1 MAECR
6 TNAEGIKIEPVYVTW
21 ENQHL
26 TTVACEAD
34 VADSLNEKAV
44 LFSSTT
50 TNYYAWF
57 NTGAGTDPA
66 IAGRTAIPVTITTN
80 ASASAVATA
89 LSSAVNSNANFH
101 AVVSACDPTLVYIQA
116 MIAGE
121 VLAVSAD
128 ASGGDA
134 SGMVVTNVRTGSKLE
149 VGFIDGD
156 IEVGLT
162 EDILDVTAHQTGT
175 QIIQAL
181 RTGRNIGNLA
191 LAMKESDAA
200 KLKTIIEASGVE
212 FTPPGVGATA
222 VSAWGSEDTKS
233 TGNISTD
240 ARKLVLHPI
249 SKVSTDYSED
259 HCFWRAYPLLQGLTI
274 SGENPRIINVEFKI
288 IPDQI
293 LVKEARQYVFGDH
306 TQNFL
311 MQP

>member
-26 TTVACEAD
+26 TKVVCEAD
-34 VADSLNEKAV
+34 VAGSLGGKAI
-44 LFSSTT
+44 FISSTT
-50 TNYYAWF
+50 VDYYAWF
-57 NTGAGTDPA
+57 NNDTDPA
-66 IAGRTAIPVTITTN
+66 IAGRTGIAATIVDG
-80 ASASAVATA
+80 ASATAVAIA
-89 LSSAVNSNANFH
+89 LAAAVNSHTAFH
-101 AVVSACDPTLVYIQA
+101 AVVSACDPTIVYIQA
-116 MIAGE
+116 IIAGE
-121 VLAVSAD
+121 VLTTSSD
-128 ASGGDA
+128 ASGGAA
-134 SGMVVTNVRTGSKLE
+134 SGLVVTNERVGSKLE

-175 QIIQAL
+175 QIIQAV

-200 KLKTIIEASGVE
+200 KLKEIIEASGVA
-212 FTPPGVGATA
+212 FTPPGVGATE

-259 HCFWRAYPLLQGLTI
+259 HCFWRAYPLLQGVTI

-311 MQP
+311 FQP